1 MELEIT
7 QGPYGQTLFQHH
19 GEPPTTESKMGT
31 ENGDYS
37 GCLIYYNI

>member
-1 MELEIT
+1 MKLEIT

-31 ENGDYS
+31 EIGDYS
-37 GCLIYYNI
+37 